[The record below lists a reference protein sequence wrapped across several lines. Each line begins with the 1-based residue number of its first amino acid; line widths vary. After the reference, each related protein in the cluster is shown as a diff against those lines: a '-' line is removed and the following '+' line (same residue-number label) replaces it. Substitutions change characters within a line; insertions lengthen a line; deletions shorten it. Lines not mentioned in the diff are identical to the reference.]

1 MNAARPCFGA
11 PYQACGQRSRLT
23 SRVSGRAIEWK
34 DHPIPHAPGS
44 PSTVSRHIAFN
55 CHEDYSE
62 AAHIEALL
70 HLRGGR
76 ILDAVSGV
84 ALAILEDRPVVV
96 RLEGPLSGSYAM
108 LSKIGLG
115 KPEQLSDRRFLEW
128 LEGGEGAA
136 SARRDQH
143 VVDLAEGEA
152 RLREVMQAIQ
162 DEVAPQV
169 SALIAAEAQ
178 ERSASEEGK
187 GGLPDPPSRATCFDA
202 LATFFDKG
210 GHSGCYPH
218 MAEIVRGL
226 LKDVPGVTFDLLPDE
241 TGSADSAT
249 AHLVLATPGLG
260 KTRSVVGLIEALPAE
275 TVILVFQPTL
285 KKADEFARDMA
296 ASSRPV
302 HLFRGRGAPMRE
314 GSSERMCRRHA
325 AAAELATK
333 GYPVKSILCG
343 SSEPAKGAI
352 CPHAAGC
359 PYLAQGKALKEHVG
373 GGVFILTHAS
383 LTQLPDLAAPHL
395 VIIDEDPSAG
405 LPQAITVQVEA
416 LGMAAEWAT
425 HLPDDD
431 DEPKPRKSQHD
442 CACEVPDEM
451 DDATPDSVLDLL
463 DRLRDGLA
471 CPAPLQEIATDIT
484 VSEIEAAL
492 KMLRGLERKLRGG
505 LKPGLPDQALRE
517 HLAVTALPEMQSLQ
531 VVLSAIL
538 VEVRLFVS
546 GAIDRPE
553 FNGISLRKDANGEL
567 RSITAHRLARPAI
580 KQAVPMIVLDGT
592 ADPVLMARAL
602 RRRIVVSKIDLQRQ
616 GEVVQCIGR
625 GFSSASLVPNTG
637 YNVSTKMLAEREQLW
652 QELDTVLRR
661 EVAAAPEG
669 VLVVSTLAVEDEARR
684 LRCCDDLLG
693 SALAWTHFGAVRGI
707 NAFTNRQTIVLI
719 GRKQPPASAVEAIAR
734 AYFVFDARPFD
745 LGDAG
750 YDVRRRTLQDKMGR
764 TYSVAT
770 QVHLDA
776 RINRILWQMREA
788 EVIQALDRVRA
799 VRFPRRVL
807 LLNALDL
814 RRMDD
819 DPAHPG
825 FGVPA
830 DRCMSWPEIRNGSN
844 RAEAVLD
851 ASGGFLPVAPKILAH
866 IAPEIFSS
874 IEAAKKWLQ
883 RTDLSEALAY
893 HEEYLTYLQ
902 VRPAGQRG
910 KPWPLIVDRRRQA
923 SRSAARTAFEA
934 MVGIEMAVWQEA
946 GDRHP

>member
-1 MNAARPCFGA
+1 M
-11 PYQACGQRSRLT
+11 
-23 SRVSGRAIEWK
+23 
-34 DHPIPHAPGS
+34 
-44 PSTVSRHIAFN
+44 SRHFAFD
-55 CHEDYSE
+55 CHEDLSE

-70 HLRGGR
+70 DLRGGR
-76 ILDAVSGV
+76 ILDAASGV
-84 ALAILEDRPVVV
+84 ALALLDDRPVVV
-96 RLEGPLSGSYAM
+96 RLEGRLSGSYAM
-108 LSKIGLG
+108 LSKKGLG
-115 KPEQLSDRRFLEW
+115 RREQLSGRRFLEW
-128 LEGGEGAA
+128 VEAGEGAA
-136 SARRDQH
+136 SARRDQQ

-178 ERSASEEGK
+178 ERSATEEGK
-187 GGLPDPPSRATCFDA
+187 GSPRDPPSRATCFSA
-202 LATFFDKG
+202 LATFFDMG
-210 GHSGCYPH
+210 GHSESYPH
-218 MAEIVRGL
+218 IAEAVQGL
-226 LKDVPGVTFDLLPDE
+226 LKDVPGVTFDLLPNE
-241 TGSADSAT
+241 TGTADSAT

-275 TVILVFQPTL
+275 AVTVVFQPTL
-285 KKADEFARDMA
+285 KKAYEFARDMA
-296 ASSRPV
+296 VSSRPV
-302 HLFRGRGAPMRE
+302 HVFRGRGAPVHE

-325 AAAELATK
+325 AAAELAAK

-343 SSEPAKGAI
+343 SSEPGAGAI

-359 PYLAQGKALKEHVG
+359 AYLAQMKALKDHVG

-383 LTQLPDLAAPHL
+383 LTQLPAFAAPHL

-425 HLPDDD
+425 LLPDDG
-431 DEPKPRKSQHD
+431 DEPKPRKSQQD
-442 CACEVPDEM
+442 CVCEVSDET

-463 DRLRDGLA
+463 DLLRDGLA
-471 CPAPLQEIATDIT
+471 CPAPLQEIATGIM
-484 VSEIEAAL
+484 VVEFEAAL

-517 HLAVTALPEMQSLQ
+517 HLAVTALPELQSLQ
-531 VVLSAIL
+531 AVLSAIL

-553 FNGISLRKDANGEL
+553 FNGISLRRDVNGQL

-580 KQAVPMIVLDGT
+580 KQGVPMIVLDGT
-592 ADPVLMARAL
+592 ADPVLMGRAL

-625 GFSSASLVPNTG
+625 GFSTASLVSTTG
-637 YNVSTKMLAEREQLW
+637 YQVSAKMHAEREQLW
-652 QELDTVLRR
+652 QGLDTVLRR
-661 EVAAAPEG
+661 EVAAAPTG

-684 LRCCDDLLG
+684 RRCCDDVLG

-734 AYFVFDARPFD
+734 AYFVSDAQPFD
-745 LGDAG
+745 LDDGG
-750 YDVRRRTLQDKMGR
+750 YDVRRRALQDKMGLPH
-764 TYSVAT
+764 SVAT
-770 QVHLDA
+770 QLHLDA
-776 RINRILWQMREA
+776 RKNRILWQMREA

-814 RRMDD
+814 RRLDN
-819 DPAHPG
+819 DPASEG
-825 FGVPA
+825 LGVPA
-830 DRCMSWPEIRNGSN
+830 DRCMSWPEIRNGGN
-844 RAEAVLD
+844 RAEAVLEV
-851 ASGGFLPVAPKILAH
+851 SGGFLPVAPKVLAH

-883 RTDLSEALAY
+883 RTDLSEALSCHA
-893 HEEYLTYLQ
+893 EYLTSLQ

-910 KPWPLIVDRRRQA
+910 KPWPLIVDRRRQP
-923 SRSAARTAFEA
+923 SLSAARAAFEA
-934 MVGIEMAVWQEA
+934 TVGIEMAVWQEA
-946 GDRHP
+946 DGSRP

>member
-1 MNAARPCFGA
+1 MSHQF
-11 PYQACGQRSRLT
+11 
-23 SRVSGRAIEWK
+23 
-34 DHPIPHAPGS
+34 
-44 PSTVSRHIAFN
+44 AFDD
-55 CHEDYSE
+55 HEDYTE
-62 AAHIEALL
+62 AAQIEALL

-76 ILDAVSGV
+76 ILDAASGV

-96 RLEGPLSGSYAM
+96 RLEGPLSGSYAL
-108 LSKIGLG
+108 LSKTGLG
-115 KPEQLSDRRFLEW
+115 RPEQLSDRRFLEW
-128 LEGGEGAA
+128 LEGGGGAA

-169 SALIAAEAQ
+169 SALIAADAQ
-178 ERSASEEGK
+178 ERSATEEDK
-187 GGLPDPPSRATCFDA
+187 GSPPDPPSRATCFDA
-202 LATFFDKG
+202 LATFFDMG
-210 GHSGCYPH
+210 RHSGSYPH

-226 LKDVPGVTFDLLPDE
+226 LKDVPSVTFDLLPDE
-241 TGSADSAT
+241 PWSADFAT

-275 TVILVFQPTL
+275 TVTVVFQPTL
-285 KKADEFARDMA
+285 KKAHEFAKDMA

-302 HLFRGRGAPMRE
+302 HVFRGRGAPVQE
-314 GSSERMCRRHA
+314 GSSERMCRRHEA
-325 AAAELATK
+325 ATELAAK

-359 PYLAQGKALKEHVG
+359 AYLAQAKALKDHVG

-383 LTQLPDLAAPHL
+383 LTQLPAFAAPHL

-405 LPQAITVQVEA
+405 LPQAITVEIAA

-425 HLPDDD
+425 LLPDED
-431 DEPKPRKSQHD
+431 DEPKPRRSQQECD
-442 CACEVPDEM
+442 CEVSDETE
-451 DDATPDSVLDLL
+451 DATPDSVMDLL
-463 DRLRDGLA
+463 ERLRDGLA
-471 CPAPLQEIATDIT
+471 CPAPLQEIATDIA

-505 LKPGLPDQALRE
+505 LKPGLPDHDLRE
-517 HLAVTALPEMQSLQ
+517 HLAVTALPDLQSLQ

-538 VEVRLFVS
+538 VEVRLVVS

-580 KQAVPMIVLDGT
+580 KRGVPMIVLDGT
-592 ADPVLMARAL
+592 ADPVLMGRAL
-602 RRRIVVSKIDLQRQ
+602 RRRIVVSRIDLQRQ

-637 YNVSTKMLAEREQLW
+637 YDVSTKMLAEREQLW
-652 QELDTVLRR
+652 QGLDTVLRR
-661 EVAAAPEG
+661 EVAAAREG
-669 VLVVSTLAVEDEARR
+669 VLVVSTLAVENEARR
-684 LRCCDDLLG
+684 RRCCDDLFG

-719 GRKQPPASAVEAIAR
+719 GRKQPPGSAVEAIAR
-734 AYFVFDARPFD
+734 AYFASDAQPFD
-745 LGDAG
+745 LGAGG
-750 YDVRRRTLQDKMGR
+750 YDVRRRPLQDKMGR
-764 TYSVAT
+764 THSVAT

-776 RINRILWQMREA
+776 RIDRILWQMREA

-814 RRMDD
+814 RRLDD

-825 FGVPA
+825 LGVPA
-830 DRCMSWPEIRNGSN
+830 DRCMSWPEIRNGGN
-844 RAEAVLD
+844 RAEAVLE
-851 ASGGFLPVAPKILAH
+851 ASAGFLPVAPKALVQ
-866 IAPEIFSS
+866 IAPEIFPSS
-874 IEAAKKWLQ
+874 EAAKKWLQ

-893 HEEYLTYLQ
+893 HAEYLTHLE

-923 SRSAARTAFEA
+923 CLSAARAAFEA
-934 MVGIEMAVWQEA
+934 RIGLEMAVWQEA
-946 GDRHP
+946 GGSRP